1 MKYKMDEIHSS
12 NNITFNLIRDRFKCK
27 SKKWYSVLKFK
38 LRLIVW

>member
-12 NNITFNLIRDRFKCK
+12 NNITFNLIRDRFK